1 MRRWAAL
8 AAVALLGLAA
18 CGEEDSQ
25 PLVQP
30 PPPSDPG
37 QLYGTWTARQP
48 GGYTLRYLFRR
59 DGTYE
64 HSQGTRQKRREGTYL
79 FEITTRGTMRIRG
92 DTVVLRPRSGT
103 QVRRDPA
110 DPEGDYRR
118 PAQRLRQR
126 YTWSVR
132 GTGADAQLTL
142 SIGGGL
148 AVRYRRG

>member
-1 MRRWAAL
+1 MRVGVAV
-8 AAVALLGLAA
+8 AAVALMGLAG
-18 CGEEDSQ
+18 CGGDDSGS
-25 PLVQP
+25 LVKP
-30 PPPSDPG
+30 PPPPEAE

-48 GGYTLRYLFRR
+48 GGYTLRYVFRR
-59 DGTYE
+59 DGTYQ
-64 HSQGTRQKRREGTYL
+64 HSQGTREKRREGTYL
-79 FEITTRGTMRIRG
+79 FEITTRGRMRIRG

-132 GTGADAQLTL
+132 DTGANAQLTL

>member
-1 MRRWAAL
+1 MRPAVL
-8 AAVALLGLAA
+8 AVAVCVLVSG
-18 CGEEDSQ
+18 CGSEDTQ
-25 PLVQP
+25 PLVRP
-30 PPPSDPG
+30 PPPSDPEL
-37 QLYGTWTARQP
+37 LYGTWQARQP
-48 GGYTLRYLFRR
+48 GGYELRYVFRR

-64 HSQGTRQKRREGTYL
+64 HTQGTHQRRRGGTYV
-79 FEITTRGTMRIRG
+79 FEIRTRGTMRVRG

-118 PAQRLRQR
+118 PAQRLPQT

-132 GTGADAQLTL
+132 GTGANARLTL
-142 SIGGGL
+142 AIGGGL

>member
-1 MRRWAAL
+1 MRVGVAV
-8 AAVALLGLAA
+8 AAVALMGLAG
-18 CGEEDSQ
+18 CGGDDSGS
-25 PLVQP
+25 LVKP
-30 PPPSDPG
+30 PPPPEAE
-37 QLYGTWTARQP
+37 QLYGRWTARQP
-48 GGYTLRYLFRR
+48 GGYTLRYVFRP
-59 DGTYE
+59 DGTYD

-79 FEITTRGTMRIRG
+79 FEITTRGTMKIRG

-118 PAQRLRQR
+118 PAQKLRQT

-132 GTGADAQLTL
+132 GTGAGARLTL

-148 AVRYRRG
+148 AVRYRRR